1 MEILIIFLVVVFL
14 GIYFFRPISK
24 KEKDSFENK
33 SNWRG
38 GF

>member
-14 GIYFFRPISK
+14 AIYLVRPITK
-24 KEKDSFENK
+24 QEKDSFKNK

>member
-1 MEILIIFLVVVFL
+1 MEILIIFLLVVFFGVYL
-14 GIYFFRPISK
+14 LRPISK
-24 KEKDSFENK
+24 QEKDAFENK